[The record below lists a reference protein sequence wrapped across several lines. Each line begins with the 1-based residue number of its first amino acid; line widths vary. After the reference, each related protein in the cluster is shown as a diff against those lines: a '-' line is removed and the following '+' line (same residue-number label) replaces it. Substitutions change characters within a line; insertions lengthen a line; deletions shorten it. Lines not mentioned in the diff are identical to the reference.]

1 MFVFYKSTREL
12 HDIIVDDLF
21 DKSRSFDPDTAMP
34 YESFNYAASA
44 DLLPLTCDDVYDF
57 WTIHQVLECK
67 KTLRYL
73 ARYHYRDLME
83 ALRDMEV

>member
-1 MFVFYKSTREL
+1 MFVFYKSTGEL
-12 HDIIVDDLF
+12 HDIIDDDLF

-57 WTIHQVLECK
+57 WTIDQVLVCK
-67 KTLRYL
+67 KTLKYL
-73 ARYHYRDLME
+73 ARYHYRDLIYELCEME
-83 ALRDMEV
+83 I